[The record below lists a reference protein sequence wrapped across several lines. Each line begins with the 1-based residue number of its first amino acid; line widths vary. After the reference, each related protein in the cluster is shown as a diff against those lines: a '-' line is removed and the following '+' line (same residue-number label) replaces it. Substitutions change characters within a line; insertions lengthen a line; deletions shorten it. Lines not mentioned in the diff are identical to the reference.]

1 MSKWLDLM
9 MDEVRRKQREQ
20 REAQQEIERRKAAPD
35 KANKTDKPATRE
47 PAQSK

>member
-1 MSKWLDLM
+1 MSEWLDLM

-20 REAQQEIERRKAAPD
+20 REALQEIERRKAQDEKD
-35 KANKTDKPATRE
+35 KLATRK